1 MTGGVA
7 RVAPSPTP
15 ESHRRQPR
23 APRASRHYIHRVPD
37 LIATYGW
44 PLLVAMAVAA
54 LIIGF
59 SKTSFGGIAAISVAV
74 FALGMPAKES
84 TATVLLLLL
93 VGDLVAVSRYRTVS
107 WSLLLRLVPS
117 VLPGL
122 VVGAAF
128 MNVVDDVTMRRT
140 IGGLLLVMVLLQLWQ
155 RRPRQSA
162 AAQSPAAPESGE
174 GPAPIAAP
182 QWGRAVATGAAAGFA
197 TMTANAAGPV
207 MALYFLA
214 ARVDKA
220 RFIGT
225 NAWFFF
231 LINLSKTPFTTGLG
245 LYSPVNL
252 FLVATLIP
260 AVLLGTVA
268 GVWVI
273 GKVTQRQFE
282 IVTIAASAIASAV
295 LLVR

>member
-1 MTGGVA
+1 M
-7 RVAPSPTP
+7 
-15 ESHRRQPR
+15 
-23 APRASRHYIHRVPD
+23 
-37 LIATYGW
+37 
-44 PLLVAMAVAA
+44 
-54 LIIGF
+54 
-59 SKTSFGGIAAISVAV
+59 
-74 FALGMPAKES
+74 LGQ
-84 TATVLLLLL
+84 
-93 VGDLVAVSRYRTVS
+93 
-107 WSLLLRLVPS
+107 
-117 VLPGL
+117 
-122 VVGAAF
+122 
-128 MNVVDDVTMRRT
+128 VVDLGQRLA
-140 IGGLLLVMVLLQLWQ
+140 GLMPLPVLF
-155 RRPRQSA
+155 A
-162 AAQSPAAPESGE
+162 GV
-174 GPAPIAAP
+174 
-182 QWGRAVATGAAAGFA
+182 VATGAAAGFA

-273 GKVTQRQFE
+273 G
-282 IVTIAASAIASAV
+282 
-295 LLVR
+295 

>member
-1 MTGGVA
+1 
-7 RVAPSPTP
+7 
-15 ESHRRQPR
+15 
-23 APRASRHYIHRVPD
+23 
-37 LIATYGW
+37 
-44 PLLVAMAVAA
+44 
-54 LIIGF
+54 
-59 SKTSFGGIAAISVAV
+59 
-74 FALGMPAKES
+74 
-84 TATVLLLLL
+84 
-93 VGDLVAVSRYRTVS
+93 
-107 WSLLLRLVPS
+107 
-117 VLPGL
+117 
-122 VVGAAF
+122 
-128 MNVVDDVTMRRT
+128 
-140 IGGLLLVMVLLQLWQ
+140 
-155 RRPRQSA
+155 
-162 AAQSPAAPESGE
+162 
-174 GPAPIAAP
+174 
-182 QWGRAVATGAAAGFA
+182 
-197 TMTANAAGPV
+197 MTANAAGPV